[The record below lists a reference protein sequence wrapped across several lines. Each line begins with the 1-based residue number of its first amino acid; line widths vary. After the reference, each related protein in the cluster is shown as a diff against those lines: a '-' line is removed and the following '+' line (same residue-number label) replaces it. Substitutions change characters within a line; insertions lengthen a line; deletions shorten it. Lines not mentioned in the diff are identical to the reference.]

1 MSDAR
6 LIRALQKGGAVFAET
21 AGQFDVRRGCD
32 ARGRII
38 GHFTNDIFDALLA
51 RGQLKP
57 LGAFDPPRYIWSGP
71 ALEKTD
77 LSPASI
83 KGFAET
89 HSKAET
95 RTLLGHVL
103 HTLSDRA
110 EANRLQRAAEWF
122 YQDHIWE
129 AEGGSVAGMNWQTLA
144 LGGRVDRS
152 VTADDIGRDGFH
164 RLKAKERLSGLRGR
178 FSERAYNELYALI
191 LSEHRR
197 GHFAATF
204 AFTPAEAD
212 RRAVD
217 LLRRLSWFYEKELAP
232 PEAAIPSRGA
242 DAAL

>member
-6 LIRALQKGGAVFAET
+6 LIRALQNGGAVYDDGGGRFV
-21 AGQFDVRRGCD
+21 VRRGQD

-38 GHFTNDIFDALLA
+38 GQLASGIVDALVA
-51 RGQLKP
+51 KGQLKP
-57 LGAFDPPRYIWSGP
+57 FGAFDLPRYIWSGP
-71 ALEKTD
+71 ALEKAD
-77 LSPASI
+77 LIPASI
-83 KGFAET
+83 KGFIET
-89 HSKAET
+89 HSKAEN
-95 RTLLGHVL
+95 RSLLGHVL

-110 EANRLQRAAEWF
+110 EASRLQRAADWF

-164 RLKAKERLSGLRGR
+164 RLKAKERLSGVRGR

-191 LSEHRR
+191 MSEHRR

-217 LLRRLSWFYEKELAP
+217 LVRRLSWFYEKELAP
-232 PEAAIPSRGA
+232 PEAATPSSGA